1 MLPNNNQEI
10 ITKMAKHTLK
20 NSGKKYIVLGIAIF
34 LSTFMLFSVFTLGE
48 TYLKMQN
55 LQELKLHGHDSDAA
69 LMNGYTDAQKK
80 VFEEWEDIVS
90 VGSSSY
96 AGCPIKT
103 ERSENLHTAFIYAD
117 PVYWN
122 TFMAPART
130 SVKGR
135 YPEKENELMAT
146 KKALKDCG
154 MADLDVGDSFTLTY
168 ADLSGEHTRDFV
180 ISGIWE
186 GYGPKDFYV
195 SKAFLDKT
203 GYRQERYGILYV
215 KFDRFIITGREK
227 EALNEKLNLS
237 PRQAFSFTAY
247 KEQSV
252 SILTGLAFI
261 SFITCLSAY
270 LLIYNILHLSVA
282 GNIRYYGLLQTV
294 GMTEKQLRQF
304 LNKKIF
310 WVGALGI
317 FTGMAAALPCSL
329 SLIPLAA
336 QAFGLKKDQ
345 VTVTF
350 HPAVFVGTVLLATLT
365 IYLGNRKP
373 LKTAVNISPMEALGY
388 KRSLPQKD
396 FRKAKK
402 GNPLWAMAWGQL
414 AGDKK
419 KTAVTL
425 TSLTLCLSVFLCLAT
440 LIKSQGARSLVSQF
454 TDADL
459 VIENNTQPWKDA
471 RDWENVLTDEL
482 IQKIR
487 DTPGVTE
494 VDPLIISELVMPW
507 EEDFADLWMRSMN
520 EFFMDEPYEKTLKDY
535 REHPEDYYSFLEGI
549 NEREFDT
556 LNAALE
562 KPVDKDAFLR
572 GDVCIL
578 GASYILGEANADGKK
593 VTCCIGGENGI
604 RHTFQIAASL
614 DTGYAL
620 RTAGGPSLVVSDRFL
635 RENSPIVQTIRLNVS
650 YEKEFDETLEDRLK
664 NILYESSD
672 KNDFFLDSKIETRR
686 EIESAQGNMMGVG
699 MGITCI
705 LALIGIMNYI
715 NTVSCSI
722 QNRKVTLAVM
732 ESVGMS
738 GKQTDRMLIL
748 EGVLCAGIS
757 LLITATAGLFI
768 TFLFYQSVNYA
779 KVPFSLPLL
788 PVLGMALLVV
798 LVCML
803 VPPLAYRVITGK
815 ESIVERIHGF
825 E

>member
-1 MLPNNNQEI
+1 
-10 ITKMAKHTLK
+10 MARHTLK

-55 LQELKLHGHDSDAA
+55 LQELRLQGSDCDAA

-80 VFEEWEDIVS
+80 VLEEWEDIVS
-90 VGSSSY
+90 VGASSY
-96 AGCPIKT
+96 AGYPMKT

-130 SVKGR
+130 SVKGS

-146 KKALKDCG
+146 KKALDDCG
-154 MADLDVGDSFTLTY
+154 MKSLDVGDSFTLTY
-168 ADLSGEHTRDFV
+168 ADLSGEHTKDFV

-195 SKAFLDKT
+195 SKAFLEKS
-203 GYRQERYGILYV
+203 GYRQERYGILYI
-215 KFDRFIITGREK
+215 KFHKFMIMEREK
-227 EALNEKLNLS
+227 ESLIQELNLS
-237 PRQAFSFTAY
+237 PRQSFSFTAY

-261 SFITCLSAY
+261 SLITCLSAY
-270 LLIYNILHLSVA
+270 LLIYNILHLSIA

-294 GMTEKQLRQF
+294 GMTGRQLRQF
-304 LNKKIF
+304 LNKKIIL
-310 WVGALGI
+310 VGALGI
-317 FTGMAAALPCSL
+317 FAGMAAALPCSFF
-329 SLIPLAA
+329 LIPLAA
-336 QAFGLKKDQ
+336 QAFGLKKNQ

-350 HPAVFVGTVLLATLT
+350 HPAVFVGTVLLAVLT

-373 LKTAVNISPMEALGY
+373 LKTAASISPMEALRYQGGPE
-388 KRSLPQKD
+388 KRNY
-396 FRKAKK
+396 RKAKK
-402 GNPLWAMAWGQL
+402 GTPLWKMAWGQL

-440 LIKSQGARSLVSQF
+440 LIKSQGARNYVSQF
-454 TDADL
+454 TDTDL
-459 VIENNTQPWKDA
+459 VIENNTQSWDDL
-471 RDWENVLTDEL
+471 RVWENVLTDEL

-487 DTPGVTE
+487 DTPGVAE
-494 VDPLIISELVMPW
+494 VDPLIISDLVVPW
-507 EEDFADLWMRSMN
+507 EEDFADLWMRGIN
-520 EFFMDEPYEKTLKDY
+520 EFFMDEPYEETLKSY
-535 REHPEDYYSFLEGI
+535 RKHPENFNSFLEGI
-549 NEREFDT
+549 NEKEFDLLNST
-556 LNAALE
+556 LEN
-562 KPVDKDAFLR
+562 PVDKQAFLR

-578 GASYILGEANADGKK
+578 STAYILGEADADGKN
-593 VTCCIGGENGI
+593 VTCCIGGDSDNL
-604 RHTFQIAASL
+604 HTFKIAASL
-614 DTGYAL
+614 HSGYAL
-620 RTAGGPSLVVSDRFL
+620 RTAGGPNLVVSDSFL
-635 RENSPIVQTIRLNVS
+635 KENAPRTQTIRLNVF
-650 YEKEFDETLEDRLK
+650 YEKEFDENLENKIK
-664 NILYESSD
+664 NILYKNSD
-672 KNDFFLDSKIETRR
+672 KNDFFLESKIEDMK
-686 EIESAQGNMMGVG
+686 EIERAQGNMMGVG

-715 NTVSCSI
+715 NTVSCGI

-738 GKQTDRMLIL
+738 GKQVDCMLVL
-748 EGVLCAGIS
+748 EGLLYAVIS
-757 LLITATAGLFI
+757 LCITATAGLFI
-768 TFLFYQSVNYA
+768 TWIFYRSVNYSG
-779 KVPFSLPLL
+779 VPFSFPLL
-788 PVLGMALLVV
+788 PVFGMALLVI

-803 VPPLAYRVITGK
+803 VPPFAYRMITRK